1 MSRLALQT
9 VPHEPD
15 HDEELT
21 ERTGR
26 DSHADAAERLP
37 GR

>member
-9 VPHEPD
+9 EPHEPD
-15 HDEELT
+15 HDAELT

-26 DSHADAAERLP
+26 DKP
-37 GR
+37 C